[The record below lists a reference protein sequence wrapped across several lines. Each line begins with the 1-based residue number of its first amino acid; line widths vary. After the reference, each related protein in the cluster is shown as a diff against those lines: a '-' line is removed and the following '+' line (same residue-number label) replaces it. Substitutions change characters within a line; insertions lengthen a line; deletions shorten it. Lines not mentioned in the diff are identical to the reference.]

1 MIVSFTNYY
10 DQFQIIGFGTIL
22 DYQGAIPYA
31 GIITGQAYAVIG
43 RTKDFKATSRTKD
56 FKLE

>member
-10 DQFQIIGFGTIL
+10 DQSQIIGIGTIL
-22 DYQGAIPYA
+22 DYHGAIPYA
-31 GIITGQAYAVIG
+31 GIITGQAYVVVG
-43 RTKDFKATSRTKD
+43 RVKDFTVTGRTKD